1 MQGLRHVPASA
12 QPRSRHRR
20 QRLSST
26 TQPGVAKAPSETPP
40 RDQLCPK
47 TTHRRDPKNRGSPE
61 RSTPTQGVRHRPHD
75 EAAST
80 PDSQHHSKLAFNT
93 TPHRPEPR
101 RHPIHRLDRRCPTD
115 DISGRRVCHA
125 TPTPPHRSRS
135 GTSRSRGAPKCAPS
149 SRWCGAPV
157 GAQPVELCRIVRRSV
172 TCRAEW
178 RVRQSG
184 SSAWC

>member
-1 MQGLRHVPASA
+1 MRSSFPMQGLRHVPASA

-26 TQPGVAKAPSETPP
+26 AQPGVAKAPSETPP

-101 RHPIHRLDRRCPTD
+101 RHRIHRLDRRCPID
-115 DISGRRVCHA
+115 DISGRRVRQRSSPA

-135 GTSRSRGAPKCAPS
+135 GTSAIARRSEMCS
-149 SRWCGAPV
+149 L
-157 GAQPVELCRIVRRSV
+157 QPVVWGTRRRPAG
-172 TCRAEW
+172 RALSDSPPLGH
-178 RVRQSG
+178 VPG
-184 SSAWC
+184 